1 MKPTAS
7 NPDHHARLLR
17 LATQASLATA
27 LTLIGVKLAGWWL
40 TDSVS
45 LLASLLDSSADLV
58 ASMLTFL
65 AVRWSLI
72 PPDHEHRFGHGKA
85 EALAALAQ
93 SMFILGS
100 AVMLG
105 LQGADRLIDPQP
117 LVRTDTGIAVMAFSI
132 VLTFALVSFQ
142 YHVARRT
149 GSPAIRSDA
158 LHYVTDLLS
167 GVMVIVALLLSQWG
181 MLRADAIIG
190 LLIALYVAWSAVQI
204 AREAM
209 NQLMDRELPEEVVAQ
224 ARELALNVS
233 GVHGI
238 ANLRSRQSGAVYFFE
253 LYIILDDQLT
263 LRQAHDVGDQVRI
276 ALHTAFPAADIMIHE
291 EPATVAAAGNTGVYY
306 DTVG

>member
-1 MKPTAS
+1 MTRTSS
-7 NPDHHARLLR
+7 NPETHARLLR

-27 LTLIGVKLAGWWL
+27 LILIVAKLAGWWL

-72 PPDHEHRFGHGKA
+72 PPDHDHRFGHGKA

-105 LQGADRLIDPQP
+105 LQGMDRLIHPQP
-117 LVRTDTGIAVMAFSI
+117 LVRTDTGLAVMVFSI
-132 VLTFALVSFQ
+132 ALTFALVSFQ

-149 GSPAIRSDA
+149 GSPAIRADA
-158 LHYVTDLLS
+158 LHYVTDLLA
-167 GVMVIVALLLSQWG
+167 GIMVIVALLLSQWG
-181 MLRADAIIG
+181 MLRADAVIG

-209 NQLMDRELPEEVVAQ
+209 HQLMDRELPEEVVQQ
-224 ARELALNVS
+224 ARDLALAVE
-233 GVHGI
+233 GVHGLSS
-238 ANLRSRQSGAVYFFE
+238 LRSRQSGSIYFFE
-253 LYIILDDQLT
+253 LYIILDDRLT
-263 LRQAHDVGDQVRI
+263 LREAHDVGDRVTARLQ
-276 ALHTAFPAADIMIHE
+276 AAFPGADVMIHE
-291 EPATVAAAGNTGVYY
+291 EPASVAASA
-306 DTVG
+306 VG

>member
-1 MKPTAS
+1 MKPSAS
-7 NPDHHARLLR
+7 NPDQHARLLR

-27 LTLIGVKLAGWWL
+27 LTLIGVKLVGWWL

-105 LQGADRLIDPQP
+105 LQGVDRLITPQP
-117 LVRTDTGIAVMAFSI
+117 LMRTDIGLAVMVFSI
-132 VLTFALVSFQ
+132 MLTFALVSFQ
-142 YHVARRT
+142 YSVARRT
-149 GSPAIRSDA
+149 GSPAIRADA
-158 LHYVTDLLS
+158 LHYATDLLA
-167 GVMVIVALLLSQWG
+167 GLAVIAALLLSEWG
-181 MLRADAIIG
+181 VMRADAAFG
-190 LLIALYVAWSAVQI
+190 LLIAAYVAWSAIQI
-204 AREAM
+204 ARDAL
-209 NQLMDRELPEEVVAQ
+209 NQLMDRELPETVVDQ
-224 ARELALNVS
+224 ARELALGVA

-238 ANLRSRQSGAVYFFE
+238 ASLRSRQSGAVYFFE

-291 EPATVAAAGNTGVYY
+291 EPATVAAAGNASVSY